1 MPNAKISEIETF
13 SEAIYPQ
20 VSAGVSSSALVDMS
34 QYGRYCAVV
43 SHGTATTASTLV
55 VKLYESTAAT
65 WAGAVATLLSTTT
78 VSVATAS
85 TNVTTVDLQATG
97 ITEGNRYIGVYVT
110 KTDTASALS
119 AVHVRGNDRYLG

>member
-1 MPNAKISEIETF
+1 MPNAKISEQVTI

-20 VSAGVSSSALVDMS
+20 VSAAISSSTLVDMS
-34 QYGRYCAVV
+34 QFGRFAAVV

-55 VKLYESTAAT
+55 VKVYESTAAT

-85 TNVTTVDLQATG
+85 TNVTTVDVLNTD
-97 ITEGNRYIGVYVT
+97 ITEGKRYLGVYVT
-110 KTDTASALS
+110 KVDTASSIS
-119 AVHVRGNDRYLG
+119 AINVQGNDRYQG